1 MARPYDAP
9 RIKDVAYAHRK
20 TRLLSFDSASD
31 TLKAQA
37 GRLASCGFYY
47 LGKTYTQLHISPRLH
62 YFCMFDMQLFF
73 NFAFYRFINYTYE
86 VNFSPCEN

>member
-20 TRLLSFDSASD
+20 TRLLSFDSAPD

-47 LGKTYTQLHISPRLH
+47 LGKTYLPRLH
-62 YFCMFDMQLFF
+62 
-73 NFAFYRFINYTYE
+73 
-86 VNFSPCEN
+86 

>member
-1 MARPYDAP
+1 MARHYDAP

-20 TRLLSFDSASD
+20 TRLLSFDSAPD

-62 YFCMFDMQLFF
+62 
-73 NFAFYRFINYTYE
+73 
-86 VNFSPCEN
+86 

>member
-1 MARPYDAP
+1 MARHYDAP

-20 TRLLSFDSASD
+20 TRLLSFDSAPD

-47 LGKTYTQLHISPRLH
+47 LGKTYTYYIH
-62 YFCMFDMQLFF
+62 
-73 NFAFYRFINYTYE
+73 NYTILHRMHLI
-86 VNFSPCEN
+86 